1 MSFSISKEDGDKL
14 LEDFLIEV
22 TNKNGSKRCAEESYK
37 ILENPLDCQLVI
49 SVLFKIAFDSN
60 GLTPKHIQ
68 EFEAGILSAL
78 TTIMCCCDAKDLPK
92 QLRPFFED
100 TNNDEEIFERVRSSG
115 KLMFAVSQFANA
127 YMQYDF
133 FESKYP
139 EISKSL

>member
-1 MSFSISKEDGDKL
+1 MYSISKEDGDKL
-14 LEDFLIEV
+14 LEDFLIQV

-37 ILENPLDCQLVI
+37 ILEDPLDCQLVI

-60 GLTPKHIQ
+60 GLTPKHIE

-78 TTIMCCCDAKDLPK
+78 TTIMCCCDAKDIPK
-92 QLRPFFED
+92 PLTPFFED
-100 TNNDEEIFERVRSSG
+100 AKNDEEIFERVRNSR
-115 KLMFAVSQFANA
+115 KLMFAVSQFAITF
-127 YMQYDF
+127 MQYDY